1 MESAITI
8 SKEIMQYLPL
18 LPISMV
24 LLFTFLL
31 PFIFGGSVFSV
42 EAMSGL
48 PDAKFGAVFFAIAV
62 FDFLLVVFVA
72 RKAFRSDG
80 QGKAQFAP
88 AVYAMCELPAVL
100 GFALAYLDK
109 TPAFFAPFALL
120 TIIYSM
126 YVFSMSRARA

>member
-1 MESAITI
+1 MESAIEI
-8 SKEIMQYLPL
+8 PKEIMQYLPL
-18 LPISMV
+18 LPITMV

-48 PDAKFGAVFFAIAV
+48 HNAKFGDVFFAIAV

-80 QGKAQFAP
+80 QGNAQFAP
-88 AVYAMCELPAVL
+88 AAYALCELPAVL
-100 GFALAYLDK
+100 GFALSYLDK
-109 TPAFFAPFALL
+109 IPAFFAPFALL
-120 TIIYSM
+120 TVIYSL
-126 YVFSMSRARA
+126 YVFSKSKARA